1 MCSSFKEEDEHSKL
15 STEILNFLGMF
26 EELFFPFFNLQYVFF
41 VLSLYSQGVH
51 YRHQRLE
58 NSPFTT
64 QKSLANVL

>member
-26 EELFFPFFNLQYVFF
+26 EELFFPFLIYSMFFF
-41 VLSLYSQGVH
+41 VLSLYPQGVH
-51 YRHQRLE
+51 YRHQRSE

>member
-1 MCSSFKEEDEHSKL
+1 MCISFKEEDEHSKL

-26 EELFFPFFNLQYVFF
+26 EESFSTFSIYSMFFLF
-41 VLSLYSQGVH
+41 LSLYSQGVH
-51 YRHQRLE
+51 YRHQRSE